1 MLRAGALPVLL
12 RLIAADNMMVIEVAT
27 MVLALLC
34 IEWEAKLDAIKLN
47 AIPLLVNLLEKKCKV
62 TTRTAAA
69 AALMHISVEISG
81 KAKAVEA
88 GIVHALAASLDEDE
102 DKLLVYCLQCIA
114 NIGESKATEVS
125 DETNERGRGPRARA
139 RTARSKTSRASASSR
154 ASSDGISSIP
164 AREA

>member
-114 NIGESKATEVS
+114 NIGESKAARNLLRSLALQIAELQNHNQDVVQRSAMLALRAVEFEVV
-125 DETNERGRGPRARA
+125 GRQ
-139 RTARSKTSRASASSR
+139 
-154 ASSDGISSIP
+154 
-164 AREA
+164 